1 MNGFLAAYFIKRF
14 RLVMAGKV
22 RCALPALNLAFNLQL
37 LKVSKPA
44 KLSGLDIWVLTYALN
59 GYLYLYTA

>member
-1 MNGFLAAYFIKRF
+1 
-14 RLVMAGKV
+14 MAGKV
-22 RCALPALNLAFNLQL
+22 RCALPGLNLAFNLQL